1 VIGAGLRASQE
12 RLLLF
17 EKIINLV
24 HMLAPQSRIAFN
36 SAPSDTAEAAQRWI
50 KRGD

>member
-1 VIGAGLRASQE
+1 LRRDWRRASKPPE

-24 HMLAPQSRIAFN
+24 HTLAPQSRIAFN
-36 SAPSDTAEAAQRWI
+36 TTPVDTAEAAHRWI
-50 KRGD
+50 G